1 MTSKLKRIAAAIIIA
16 AAILIAGGIDAQETE
31 DRQNWQTPTCHE
43 ITTPDGMTICR

>member
-1 MTSKLKRIAAAIIIA
+1 MTSKIKRIAAAIIIA

-31 DRQNWQTPTCHE
+31 DRQNWQEPTCKE